1 MKRWI
6 CCGNIATVN
15 DGSDLHAVLS
25 GERTRPAC
33 WFGRL
38 AETIFLFAKFAKA
51 GRLRQHASRVR
62 SPDSPD
68 PPMTSALEKLGLT
81 DDNAGVFDGEWRGG
95 GGKIDKISP
104 INGQKLASVRTASAD
119 DYDTAVSR
127 AHEAFLKWRTT
138 PGPVRGDTVRRLG
151 NALRDFK
158 HDLGQLVTLET
169 GKIIAEGEGE
179 VQEMIDICDF
189 AVGQSRMLYGLTIQS
204 ERPSHRLMEQW
215 HPLGVVAV
223 ISAFNFPVAVWS
235 WNAALAAVCGDA
247 TVWKAS
253 EKTPL
258 TAIAVTKIAER
269 VCRETGADPAIF
281 TLLMGDR
288 KTVGQRLSADRRI
301 PLISATGS
309 VQMGLHVA
317 QTVHGRL
324 GKTIME
330 LGGNN
335 ALIVAPS
342 ADLEMATQSI
352 FFGAVG
358 TAGQRCTST
367 RRVILHE
374 SVADKVRTK
383 LLGAYKSLRI
393 GNPLDRETLMGPLID
408 KSAVEMVQQSIQ
420 RLKDEGGEILYGGE
434 RLEGGQYEGGCYM
447 TPCLANANP
456 GFEIVCH
463 ETFGPLLY
471 LLTYRDFDEAIA
483 IQNGVPQ
490 GLTSAIF
497 TNDVREAEKF
507 LSAVGSDC
515 GIANVN
521 TGTSGA
527 EIGGAFGGEKE
538 TGGGRESGSDS
549 WKMYMR
555 RQTNTINFSTELPLA
570 QGIQFG
576 SPDEGSATA

>member
-1 MKRWI
+1 MQSI
-6 CCGNIATVN
+6 LN
-15 DGSDLHAVLS
+15 
-25 GERTRPAC
+25 
-33 WFGRL
+33 
-38 AETIFLFAKFAKA
+38 
-51 GRLRQHASRVR
+51 
-62 SPDSPD
+62 
-68 PPMTSALEKLGLT
+68 KLGLSN
-81 DDNAGVFDGEWRGG
+81 DNPGVFAGEWRGG
-95 GGKIDKISP
+95 GAIIEKISP
-104 INGQKLASVRTASAD
+104 VDGKMLARVQTASDENYEWAM
-119 DYDTAVSR
+119 AR

-151 NALRDFK
+151 NALREVK
-158 HDLGQLVTLET
+158 SDLGALVTLET

-269 VCRETGADPAIF
+269 VCHETGADPAIF

-288 KTVGQRLSADRRI
+288 KTVGQKLSADHRI

-309 VQMGLHVA
+309 TQMGVHVA

-335 ALIVAPS
+335 ALIVCPS
-342 ADLEMATQSI
+342 ADIEMATQSI

-367 RRVILHE
+367 RRVIIHE
-374 SVADKVRTK
+374 SIADKVRQK
-383 LLGAYKSLRI
+383 LLAAYKSLPI
-393 GNPLDRETLMGPLID
+393 GNPLDRKTLMGPMID
-408 KSAVEMVQQSIQ
+408 AGSVGMVQQSIQ
-420 RLKDEGGEILYGGE
+420 RLKDEGGEVLYGGE
-434 RLEGGQYEGGCYM
+434 RLEGAQYPGGCYM
-447 TPCLANANP
+447 TPCLANAKP
-456 GFEIVCH
+456 DFKIVCH

-483 IQNGVPQ
+483 INNGVPQ

-507 LSAVGSDC
+507 LSPVGSDC

-555 RQTNTINFSTELPLA
+555 RQTNTINYSTELPLA
-570 QGIQFG
+570 QGIEFG
-576 SPDEGSATA
+576 TDAGSATA

>member
-1 MKRWI
+1 
-6 CCGNIATVN
+6 
-15 DGSDLHAVLS
+15 
-25 GERTRPAC
+25 
-33 WFGRL
+33 
-38 AETIFLFAKFAKA
+38 
-51 GRLRQHASRVR
+51 
-62 SPDSPD
+62 
-68 PPMTSALEKLGLT
+68 
-81 DDNAGVFDGEWRGG
+81 
-95 GGKIDKISP
+95 
-104 INGQKLASVRTASAD
+104 
-119 DYDTAVSR
+119 
-127 AHEAFLKWRTT
+127 LKWRTT

-151 NALRDFK
+151 NALREAK

-269 VCRETGADPAIF
+269 VCRETGAEPAIF

-288 KTVGQRLSADRRI
+288 KTVGQKLSADPRI

-335 ALIVAPS
+335 ALIVAPT

-367 RRVILHE
+367 RRVIMHE

-393 GNPLDRETLMGPLID
+393 GNPLDRQTVMGPLIE
-408 KSAVEMVQQSIQ
+408 KNAVDMVQDSIK
-420 RLKDEGGEILYGGE
+420 RLKKEGGEVLYGGE
-434 RLEGGQYEGGCYM
+434 RLEGAQFEGGCYM
-447 TPCLANANP
+447 TPCLVNAKP
-456 GFEIVCH
+456 DFEIVCH

-471 LLTYRDFDEAIA
+471 LLTYRDFHEAIE

-507 LSAVGSDC
+507 VSAVGSDC

-555 RQTNTINFSTELPLA
+555 RQTNTINFSSELPLA
-570 QGIQFG
+570 QGIQFSAG
-576 SPDEGSATA
+576 DEGSATV

>member
-1 MKRWI
+1 MQSI
-6 CCGNIATVN
+6 LN
-15 DGSDLHAVLS
+15 
-25 GERTRPAC
+25 
-33 WFGRL
+33 
-38 AETIFLFAKFAKA
+38 
-51 GRLRQHASRVR
+51 
-62 SPDSPD
+62 
-68 PPMTSALEKLGLT
+68 KLGLS
-81 DDNAGVFDGEWRGG
+81 DDNPGAFAGEWRGG
-95 GGKIDKISP
+95 GDVIEKISP
-104 INGQKLASVRTASAD
+104 VDGKLLARVRSASAE
-119 DYDTAVSR
+119 DYEWAIGR
-127 AHEAFLKWRTT
+127 AHEAFLKWRVT
-138 PGPVRGDTVRRLG
+138 PGPVRGETVRQLG
-151 NALRDFK
+151 NALRAAK
-158 HDLGQLVTLET
+158 SDLATLVTLET

-269 VCRETGADPAIF
+269 VSRETGADPAIF

-288 KTVGQRLSADRRI
+288 KTVGQRLAADRRI

-309 VQMGLHVA
+309 VPMGINVA

-342 ADLEMATQSI
+342 GDIEMATQSI

-374 SVADKVRTK
+374 SVADRVRKK
-383 LLGAYKSLRI
+383 LLAAYKTMPI
-393 GNPLDRETLMGPLID
+393 GNPLDRKMLMGPLID
-408 KSAVEMVQQSIQ
+408 KNSVDMVQHSIQ
-420 RLKDEGGEILYGGE
+420 RLKDEGGEVLYGGD
-434 RLEGGQYEGGCYM
+434 RLNGADFPGGCYM
-447 TPCLANANP
+447 KPCLTVAKP
-456 GFEIVCH
+456 DLEIVQH

-471 LLTYRDFDEAIA
+471 LMTYRDFDEALA
-483 IQNGVPQ
+483 IHNNVPQ

-549 WKMYMR
+549 WKSYMR

-576 SPDEGSATA
+576 APNAGSATE